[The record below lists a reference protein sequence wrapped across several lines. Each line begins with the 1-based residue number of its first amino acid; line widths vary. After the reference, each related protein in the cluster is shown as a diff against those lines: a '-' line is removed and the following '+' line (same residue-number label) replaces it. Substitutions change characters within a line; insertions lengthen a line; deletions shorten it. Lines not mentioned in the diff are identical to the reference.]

1 MIKHLKFIV
10 CSLIVLLGTLVTL
23 PANAQTSLG
32 NQVLQSDLTLTKAN
46 SPYVVNGL
54 IQIPA
59 GKTLVIEPGAN
70 VTFVNGGGIKS
81 LGELK
86 VGSINSTERVT
97 LNLKTNL
104 DFVGNGVIPP
114 SITIARADIY
124 GQNSAFTF
132 GCGKLQIDETY
143 LESIRTI
150 VREQECASMSIR
162 NSYLNKVTNIYEGF
176 FDGRPASFILQNNL
190 IVSMQ
195 SICCFIQDRTM
206 GNNDPQAVYSVTN
219 NEFKDLETLNIP
231 YGYVNY
237 TFANNNLNNVKNVRI
252 VNYFSYSANS
262 KTEILA
268 SNHWGGLNSDS
279 AIRSSIKVLDAKS
292 DIAIQR
298 TIVFEPVAPNASV
311 LSGFPLIKANE
322 VLKSATDKT
331 TTDKAAADKVSAGK
345 SVPGKNVEPKQ
356 DSGIVTD
363 LLTLKTQLAFLQ
375 SQNKVLQA
383 KLKKICSTKPKPKGC

>member
-1 MIKHLKFIV
+1 MMKLLKIIV
-10 CSLIVLLGTLVTL
+10 MSLIVLLGTLVTV

-32 NQVLQSDLTLTKAN
+32 DQVLQSDLTLTKAN
-46 SPYVVNGL
+46 SPYVVSGL

-81 LGELK
+81 LGELR
-86 VGSINSTERVT
+86 VGSTNSTERVT

-132 GCGKLQIDETY
+132 GCGKLQIDESY
-143 LESIRTI
+143 LENIRTI

-176 FDGRPASFILQNNL
+176 FDGRPARFILDNNL
-190 IVSMQ
+190 IISMQ
-195 SICCFIQDRTM
+195 SICCSIQDRTM
-206 GNNDPQAVYSVTN
+206 GSNDSQAVYSVTN
-219 NEFKDLETLNIP
+219 NEFKNLESLNVP

-237 TFANNNLNNVKNVRI
+237 TFSNNNLNNVKNVKI
-252 VNYFSYSANS
+252 VTYFGYSANA

-268 SNHWGGLNSDS
+268 SNYWGVLTSDS
-279 AIRSSIKVLDAKS
+279 AISSSIKVLDGKS

-298 TIVFEPVAPNASV
+298 TIVFEPVAPNPVV

-322 VLKSATDKT
+322 VLKAAVDKT
-331 TTDKAAADKVSAGK
+331 TAGKAAADKAPADKSA
-345 SVPGKNVEPKQ
+345 PGKKVEPKQ
-356 DSGIVTD
+356 ESGIGTD
-363 LLTLKTQLAFLQ
+363 LLTLKTQVASLQ
-375 SQNKVLQA
+375 SQNKVLQT
-383 KLKKICSTKPKPKGC
+383 KLKKICSARPKPKGC